1 MTKIQKNPN
10 RYEKLIEKVFFN
22 HYQKGAKE
30 VSFSR
35 QEFIDTAANLAIE
48 LPRNIGD
55 IIYSF
60 RYRTSFPASIVELAP
75 VGTEWVIRLAGK
87 GKYKF
92 SLSSNSRIIPNHFLA
107 ETKILDA
114 TPGVIDRYALDD
126 EQALLAQLRYNRLID
141 IFTGTT
147 CYSLQSH
154 LRTTVID
161 VGQVETDEI
170 YIGVDKRGIHYVL
183 PVQAKRGNDQLGIV
197 QMEQDFSLCEE
208 KFPSLICIPIAAQ
221 FMEQNLIALF
231 SFEQNDNG
239 ISMVSEK
246 HYRLVDSVDLS
257 DHEIQQYKIRPENN
271 Y

>member
-1 MTKIQKNPN
+1 MTKIQKNLN

-35 QEFIDTAANLAIE
+35 QEIIDTAANLEIE

-60 RYRTSFPASIVELAP
+60 RYRTSFPVSIIELAP
-75 VGTEWVIRLAGK
+75 KGTEWVIRLAGK

-92 SLSSNSRIIPNHFLA
+92 SLSTSSRIIPNPLLA

-114 TPGVIDRYALDD
+114 TPKVIERYALDD
-126 EQALLAQLRYNRLID
+126 EQALLAKLRYNRLID

-154 LRTTVID
+154 LRTTVTD

-170 YIGVDKRGIHYVL
+170 YIGIDKRGIHYVL

-208 KFPSLICIPIAAQ
+208 KFPLLICVPIAAQ
-221 FMEQNLIALF
+221 FIKQNLIALF
-231 SFEQNDNG
+231 SFEQNGDG
-239 ISMVSEK
+239 ISMVGEK
-246 HYRLVDSVDLS
+246 HYRLVDSADLN
-257 DHEIQQYKIRPENN
+257 DHEIQQYKIRPENS